1 MGVSSIDRE
10 HGAGDEAGAREKHGR
25 VGDLGRLTDRSADLA
40 ISSAHG
46 VDPGAMIARPF
57 CGVRVIPVAHRDH
70 PLAAHPGPVPAAA
83 LREHPQVVLRDSTR
97 GEITQ
102 APNVNVLENGVRW
115 TVTDLTA
122 KLELIEAG
130 LGWGGLPEHVVAG
143 PLRAGTLVALDVA
156 EFAVSVI
163 ALSAVRRRDDPVGP
177 VVHAL
182 WSRLAAPEPGDQ
194 VRDSSTR

>member
-1 MGVSSIDRE
+1 VIR
-10 HGAGDEAGAREKHGR
+10 HGL
-25 VGDLGRLTDRSADLA
+25 V
-40 ISSAHG
+40 
-46 VDPGAMIARPF
+46 
-57 CGVRVIPVAHRDH
+57 
-70 PLAAHPGPVPAAA
+70 
-83 LREHPQVVLRDSTR
+83 
-97 GEITQ
+97 
-102 APNVNVLENGVRW
+102 NVNVLENGVRW

-177 VVHAL
+177 VVQAL
-182 WSRLAAPEPGDQ
+182 WSRLAAPEPGGQ